1 MISKKQFELLTG
13 VRLVKEGDKFVYYGD
28 LKLNGK
34 KYITELIK
42 NLKVAGTLDLSYS
55 GVKKLSKGLEVESSL
70 NISGTY
76 IKKLRDDTKIGRS
89 LYANDMKN
97 QFSFPKVVNLDYSL
111 EKARAD
117 LLYKTSNKSEKVYDK
132 LTLKSELTFEEVSV
146 CYRIISGTD
155 AILIKDFINN
165 KLEENKKDK
174 YSIQEIIDMTEG
186 GWSSESF
193 KNFFL

>member
-1 MISKKQFELLTG
+1 MFENENNKYLKADDIFVKILKQ
-13 VRLVKEGDKFVYYGD
+13 EGNVYHTRYRD
-28 LKLNGK
+28 K
-34 KYITELIK
+34 KYIVYFISDGK
-42 NLKVAGTLDLSYS
+42 NKWGW
-55 GVKKLSKGLEVESSL
+55 G
-70 NISGTY
+70 
-76 IKKLRDDTKIGRS
+76 
-89 LYANDMKN
+89 
-97 QFSFPKVVNLDYSL
+97 YSL

>member
-1 MISKKQFELLTG
+1 MISKKQFEILTG

-55 GVKKLSKGLEVESSL
+55 GVKKLSKGLEVESIL

-111 EKARAD
+111 ECNNTIIKQMP
-117 LLYKTSNKSEKVYDK
+117 
-132 LTLKSELTFEEVSV
+132 EEVYTHFS
-146 CYRIISGTD
+146 CEFNNS
-155 AILIKDFINN
+155 KFN
-165 KLEENKKDK
+165 KLPKIEVDWCLYLKK
-174 YSIQEIIDMTEG
+174 YEY
-186 GWSSESF
+186 
-193 KNFFL
+193 